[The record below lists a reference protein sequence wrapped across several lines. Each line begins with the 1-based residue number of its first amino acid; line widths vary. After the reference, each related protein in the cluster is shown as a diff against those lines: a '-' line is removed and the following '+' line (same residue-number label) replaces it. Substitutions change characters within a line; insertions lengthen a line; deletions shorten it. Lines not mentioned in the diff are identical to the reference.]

1 MIPVAI
7 AFNQPKESR
16 MRRVLLSSLLLL
28 AWVAAIAAQQAQ
40 PAPNVAEI
48 QKVRDNLFLITGGG
62 GNTAAFITSKGVVLV
77 DTKNPNWGQAILDKV
92 RTVTDKPITT
102 IINTHTHGDH
112 NGSNEFFPASV
123 DIIAHENAKT
133 GMEKMPAFQGEK
145 AVYLPD
151 RTYKDRMTIFSGADR
166 VDLYYF
172 GPGHTDGDTIV
183 VFPALRVAHTGD
195 LFARPATPLLDVNNG
210 GSGVAMPQT
219 LAKAAKGISGVE
231 TVIPGH
237 SAATTWAAFV
247 EFGEFNAAFLDA
259 VRRAVNEGKTAEDAI
274 SGLTLPAKFK
284 DYGMQNVKDNVNKIY
299 TELKLAK

>member
-1 MIPVAI
+1 
-7 AFNQPKESR
+7 

-219 LAKAAKGISGVE
+219 LAKATKGISGVE